1 MSGPGFGLVVGA
13 QTKAASYVVDCA
25 DALVGIARNLDSDV
39 SGELSRVTGPYL
51 SVLRATLDAWEEGVG
66 AHVADLGRYTQAL
79 VAVDE
84 SVLAAEEDAVTAL
97 RDAASGFGG
106 AV

>member
-1 MSGPGFGLVVGA
+1 MP
-13 QTKAASYVVDCA
+13 
-25 DALVGIARNLDSDV
+25 LVGIARNLDSDV

-51 SVLRATLDAWEEGVG
+51 SVLRETLDTWEEGVG